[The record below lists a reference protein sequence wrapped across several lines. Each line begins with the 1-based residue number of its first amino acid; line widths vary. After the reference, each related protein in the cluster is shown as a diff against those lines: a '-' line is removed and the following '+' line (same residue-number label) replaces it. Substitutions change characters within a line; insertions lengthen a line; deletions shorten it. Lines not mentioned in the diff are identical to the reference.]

1 MCVCVCE
8 SYQSTLLPGMLFFK
22 LILKIKISQLFHNE
36 YRWKTEEKTIKYLL
50 YQWKQGILSFTIPTN
65 SDQVLVFQPRP
76 KLELLIY
83 LVNEKC

>member
-1 MCVCVCE
+1 MNTDGR
-8 SYQSTLLPGMLFFK
+8 QK
-22 LILKIKISQLFHNE
+22 K
-36 YRWKTEEKTIKYLL
+36 KTIKYLL